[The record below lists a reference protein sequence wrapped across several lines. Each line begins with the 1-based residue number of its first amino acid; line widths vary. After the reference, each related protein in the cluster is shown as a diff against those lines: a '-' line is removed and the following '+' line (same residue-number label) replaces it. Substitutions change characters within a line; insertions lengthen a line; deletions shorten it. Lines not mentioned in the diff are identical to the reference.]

1 MLNCAMHHYIT
12 HKHAQ
17 TNTTEMVPSKSKMRD
32 ESSLRETWCK
42 REGRGKDVCR
52 ACPSEPETEG
62 CLQRGDVC
70 CTHEMCLCQQF
81 PFLHSMAP
89 TLTRSLCLTNQL
101 SRSLPPPPV
110 LICSLA
116 SSLPPRFLLCNT
128 ELLLVNANNVVLNM
142 TSSV

>member
-1 MLNCAMHHYIT
+1 MLCTITSHTNMHR
-12 HKHAQ
+12 Q
-17 TNTTEMVPSKSKMRD
+17 TPQKWFHPNPRCGMSHLSERLGASAK
-32 ESSLRETWCK
+32 
-42 REGRGKDVCR
+42 EGERMFAAR
-52 ACPSEPETEG
+52 ASEPETEG